1 MKFYEYRLLG
11 LFLTGPQDYLP
22 MTEYVAAP
30 QAGRAMQS
38 LSCIA
43 DRYP

>member
-1 MKFYEYRLLG
+1 MKFYECPLLG
-11 LFLTGPQDYLP
+11 LFLSGSQDCRP

-38 LSCIA
+38 LSCVV
-43 DRYP
+43 DGYR